1 MNRPKGLSKKRIEE
15 CREDARSI
23 LKGFHVKS
31 PDAIDIETFSWHLGR
46 LRIKVGGLTGSEG
59 RLVAAPG
66 EGGVIRVAS
75 RRNEGRFR
83 FTAAH
88 EIGHF
93 RLHSTETID
102 RTVVK
107 RDLGIWHDESEEAEA
122 NYFAA
127 ELLMPKFLFQS
138 RCVGFPS
145 ISLVDSLAQTFR
157 TSLSATIIQYWAYTR
172 EPVAVVFSD
181 GNRITSFRP
190 FSGNDGP
197 RLRLGEIHKH
207 SAAGERLAGTAA
219 DVGQMVRTPAYAWL
233 EGFDYS
239 DREIMEDSIYLEYY
253 DRTLTLLWIDEGL
266 A

>member
-1 MNRPKGLSKKRIEE
+1 MRRQTGLSRKRIEE

-23 LKGFHVKS
+23 LERFHVKT
-31 PDAIDIETFSWHLGR
+31 PDAIDLETFAWHLGK

-59 RLVAAPG
+59 RLVAAPSH
-66 EGGVIRVAS
+66 GGVIRVS
-75 RRNEGRFR
+75 SCRNEGRFR

-93 RLHSTETID
+93 RLHSTEAID

-127 ELLMPKFLFQS
+127 ELLMPQFLFQS
-138 RCVGFPS
+138 RCVGEPS
-145 ISLVDSLAQTFR
+145 IGHVDSLAKTFR

-181 GNRITSFRP
+181 ANRITSFRP
-190 FSGNDGP
+190 FQGNDGP

-207 SAAGERLAGTAA
+207 SAAGERLAGKSP
-219 DVGQMVRTPAYAWL
+219 DVGRMVRTPAYAWL

-239 DREIMEDSIYLEYY
+239 DKEIMEDSIYLEYY

-266 A
+266 D